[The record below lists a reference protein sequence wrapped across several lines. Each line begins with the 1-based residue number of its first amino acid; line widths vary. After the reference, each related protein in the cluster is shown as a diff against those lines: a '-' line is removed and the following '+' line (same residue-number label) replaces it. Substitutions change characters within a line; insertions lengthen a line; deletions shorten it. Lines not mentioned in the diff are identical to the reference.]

1 MEKLQS
7 HAYDVPTTDT
17 AVSSQTPRRHRVIA
31 GLGRSLATLLLCFCT
46 YVWINE
52 TFPESG
58 SENDFFRSASTGL
71 ELQPKLSDNQKVP
84 LEAHV
89 MSKCPDARD
98 CLRQLVVPAME
109 QVSDL
114 VDFDLNFIASVSNQS
129 SAIECKHG
137 PEECI
142 GDILILCAANLP
154 FPPDAGEVTPD
165 TPRTPTIRSLG
176 FATCLISEYSR
187 IPEREFV
194 EQCALEHGIDFHSL
208 NECASQQEDDP
219 GDGQHPPL
227 SGIAL
232 LRKSALHSAEL
243 GVTTSCTVRVDDS
256 VWCVRDDG
264 SWKDCGKDEENSKVS
279 SLAEEVKK
287 RYEGKN

>member
-1 MEKLQS
+1 M
-7 HAYDVPTTDT
+7 PG
-17 AVSSQTPRRHRVIA
+17 RA
-31 GLGRSLATLLLCFCT
+31 GLSTAAGRAGDGAS
-46 YVWINE
+46 E
-52 TFPESG
+52 RSG
-58 SENDFFRSASTGL
+58 GFRS
-71 ELQPKLSDNQKVP
+71 EF
-84 LEAHV
+84 H
-89 MSKCPDARD
+89 C
-98 CLRQLVVPAME
+98 
-109 QVSDL
+109 QVSFQPSTEFVYQCLTDSE
-114 VDFDLNFIASVSNQS
+114 FSVSNQS

-154 FPPDAGEVTPD
+154 FPPDADEVTPD

-194 EQCALEHGIDFHSL
+194 EQCALEHGIDFHYL

-243 GVTTSCTVRVDDS
+243 GVTTSCTVRVDES

-264 SWKDCGKDEENSKVS
+264 SWKDCGKDEEDSKVS

-287 RYEGKN
+287 RYERND